1 MSEPLVDASSG
12 TAPEDGV
19 SVWGAGT
26 MPLRGGERRLWDATS
41 SRGTPRFPGYRGRP
55 PQSDLMR
62 VQRGNPVGVRSSVTA
77 FGRLTVREA
86 QLPGGNRRTQ
96 EANAGGR
103 KAAGKRDMNDRLLPL
118 VVSYNRPDTG
128 RVARTRK
135 GADVGLVGLW
145 RTTAF

>member
-1 MSEPLVDASSG
+1 
-12 TAPEDGV
+12 
-19 SVWGAGT
+19 

-77 FGRLTVREA
+77 SGWLTVRDA

-103 KAAGKRDMNDRLLPL
+103 KAAGKRDMIDRPLPL

-128 RVARTRK
+128 VAWTRK